1 MNNAIF
7 LPMMAMI
14 LLTMVVWFYMYAR
27 RLAYLTK
34 QNIDAQELAT
44 PERVA
49 ATLPEEVN
57 NSANNLKNLFEIP
70 VLFYVLGLIAHGS
83 GLADGLF
90 VNCAWVYVALRAAH
104 SIIQC
109 TANKVMLR
117 FMAYALSC
125 LVLWFMAV
133 RLLLNLA

>member
-1 MNNAIF
+1 MSDAIF
-7 LPMMAMI
+7 LPLMAMI
-14 LLTMVVWFYMYAR
+14 MLTIAVWFYMYAR

-44 PERVA
+44 PEKVA
-49 ATLPEEVN
+49 ATIPEEVN

-70 VLFYVLGLIAHGS
+70 VLFYVLALIAHAS

-90 VNCAWVYVALRAAH
+90 VNCAWAYVALRAVH
-104 SIIQC
+104 SAIQC
-109 TANKVMLR
+109 TVNKVMPR

-125 LVLWFMAV
+125 LVLWFMAI
-133 RLLLNLA
+133 RLMLSLA